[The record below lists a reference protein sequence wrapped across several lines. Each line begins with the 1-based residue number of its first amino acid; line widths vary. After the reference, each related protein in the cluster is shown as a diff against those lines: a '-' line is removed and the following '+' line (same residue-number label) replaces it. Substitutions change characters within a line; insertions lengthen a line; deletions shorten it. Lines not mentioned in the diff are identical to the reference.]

1 MILQSKYDVSSY
13 CVRLTSRN
21 LKLSQLIRQLVFLW
35 SVMSKILDWKGLK
48 NVKKVY
54 IYPLPSVADSC

>member
-48 NVKKVY
+48 NVKNVY